1 MTTPRDT
8 DQLSSHVPF
17 QIAMN
22 SIVADLKARSRSSL
36 ATLVRSV
43 RQVKKSG
50 VHWRTAAIRAMN
62 LLRCPTVDMVN
73 ALSAKRIS
81 IRRN

>member
-1 MTTPRDT
+1 M
-8 DQLSSHVPF
+8 SSHVPF

-50 VHWRTAAIRAMN
+50 VHWRIAAIRAMN

-73 ALSAKRIS
+73 ALSAKGIS

>member
-1 MTTPRDT
+1 M
-8 DQLSSHVPF
+8 SSHVPF

-50 VHWRTAAIRAMN
+50 VHWRIAVIRAVN

-73 ALSAKRIS
+73 ALSVKRIS